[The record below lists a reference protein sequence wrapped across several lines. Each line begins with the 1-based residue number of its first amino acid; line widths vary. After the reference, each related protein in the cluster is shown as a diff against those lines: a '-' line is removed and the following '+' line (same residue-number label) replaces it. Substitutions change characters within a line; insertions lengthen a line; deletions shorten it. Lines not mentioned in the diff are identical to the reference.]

1 MVDMV
6 VSREE
11 LRHWMYQEF
20 PNLDNDKNELPD
32 SISIYEYLSLVE
44 EAQNES
50 ENKIAVVHVEGTI
63 VTGEASYNVA
73 GSDTIVKNIRNAIK
87 DDSVK
92 ALVLR
97 VNSPGGDVWASE
109 LITNAL
115 NEFKSSG
122 RPIVTSMGDIA
133 ASGGVWV
140 TTLSDEIWAKNETIT
155 GSIGVYGIIPTLD
168 GIYDWAGIQV
178 DGVTSTK
185 AGEWDER
192 LPMPEYV
199 TEAIQA
205 GIDHTYDKFVSK
217 VAENRM
223 VPNREI
229 LSIAGGRIWSGE
241 KAVQLGL
248 VDKIGD
254 LDDAV
259 ESAAAFAN
267 LDDYMVISYSKDM
280 DPLDLFISELLNGLG
295 AKINVSSEIK
305 MLAKL
310 IDTKYKFINPEKKI
324 NTAIYCFECEYFT
337 SE

>member
-1 MVDMV
+1 
-6 VSREE
+6 
-11 LRHWMYQEF
+11 MYKRQ
-20 PNLDNDKNELPD
+20 
-32 SISIYEYLSLVE
+32 
-44 EAQNES
+44 
-50 ENKIAVVHVEGTI
+50 
-63 VTGEASYNVA
+63 
-73 GSDTIVKNIRNAIK
+73 
-87 DDSVK
+87 
-92 ALVLR
+92 
-97 VNSPGGDVWASE
+97 
-109 LITNAL
+109 
-115 NEFKSSG
+115 
-122 RPIVTSMGDIA
+122 
-133 ASGGVWV
+133 
-140 TTLSDEIWAKNETIT
+140 
-155 GSIGVYGIIPTLD
+155 
-168 GIYDWAGIQV
+168 
-178 DGVTSTK
+178 
-185 AGEWDER
+185 
-192 LPMPEYV
+192 
-199 TEAIQA
+199 
-205 GIDHTYDKFVSK
+205 DHTYDKFVSK

-248 VDKIGD
+248 VDKIGN

-259 ESAAAFAN
+259 ESAAAFAS